1 MQENQ
6 DEHAANVLVTIRQAA
21 DYLHVAESTVWRWIK
36 KGLLPALRTP
46 TGRLFVNQ
54 RDLEKTLT
62 PTRRAELDES
72 DPLGPLRKWAGP
84 APKRGV
90 PPGVAIRKSEELMAR
105 IRARRGGEPMPDSVE
120 DIRQMREE
128 RSREMDSW

>member
-62 PTRRAELDES
+62 PTRRSELDRL
-72 DPLGPLRKWAGP
+72 DPLRPVRKWAGP

-90 PPGVAIRKSEELMAR
+90 PPEVAIRKSANPCNGSSCIVVASM
-105 IRARRGGEPMPDSVE
+105 
-120 DIRQMREE
+120 
-128 RSREMDSW
+128 